1 MGKKRARSLSESN
14 KTKSHHQPDAE
25 SVERTA
31 AVRYSEEEPDAKKVK
46 LLCRENVLVGLVRL
60 KIWIYVDCRLSLRN
74 F

>member
-25 SVERTA
+25 SVERPA

-46 LLCRENVLVGLVRL
+46 
-60 KIWIYVDCRLSLRN
+60 
-74 F
+74 